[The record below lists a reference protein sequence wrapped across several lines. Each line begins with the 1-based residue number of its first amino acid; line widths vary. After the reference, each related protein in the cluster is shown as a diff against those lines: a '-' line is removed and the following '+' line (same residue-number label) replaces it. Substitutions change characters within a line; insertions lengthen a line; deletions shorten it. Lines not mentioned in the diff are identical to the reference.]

1 VSSSSSSGSSASRSL
16 AGQTLSI
23 PDLTGGAADV
33 FGDAHPFVK
42 LVVVMAVIFLGM
54 ELYGRWTG
62 HYIGTLDVLG
72 RNAIGEQ
79 INASAQTLSQKRAGV
94 GGAGFSRVHSQ

>member
-1 VSSSSSSGSSASRSL
+1 VSGSSSSASRSL

-23 PDLTGGAADV
+23 PDLTGGAADA
-33 FGDAHPFVK
+33 FGDAHPLAK
-42 LVVVMAVIFLGM
+42 LVIVLAVIFLGM

-62 HYIGTLDVLG
+62 HYIGNIDLLG

-79 INASAQTLSQKRAGV
+79 INASAEVLSQKRAGA